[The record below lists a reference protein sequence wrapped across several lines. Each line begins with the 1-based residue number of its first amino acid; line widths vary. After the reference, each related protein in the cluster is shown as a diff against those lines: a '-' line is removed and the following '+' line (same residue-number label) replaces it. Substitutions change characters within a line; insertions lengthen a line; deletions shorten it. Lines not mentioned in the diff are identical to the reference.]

1 MYKKMLGENEIKH
14 EQRLKDIQRSFS
26 EEIQKIILSK
36 EEEAK
41 YAQSEKELLEGRIS
55 ELENE
60 VSELREQLEHGS
72 GNFD

>member
-1 MYKKMLGENEIKH
+1 MTQQICMYKKMLGENEIKH

-41 YAQSEKELLEGRIS
+41 YAQS
-55 ELENE
+55 
-60 VSELREQLEHGS
+60 
-72 GNFD
+72 

>member
-1 MYKKMLGENEIKH
+1 MSQLLEEKEGIEATLTQQIFMYKKMLGENEIKH

-41 YAQSEKELLEGRIS
+41 YAQS
-55 ELENE
+55 
-60 VSELREQLEHGS
+60 
-72 GNFD
+72 